1 MSGSLNGSTSKQLTC
16 HAPLAFLSR
25 GGRGASEEQR
35 PSLRDWFA
43 EDEAMIAFRNAT
55 TALPRSAGR
64 RRLLFLGIADDFD
77 DLEDWMFG
85 ASEAPRVSLARFQR

>member
-1 MSGSLNGSTSKQLTC
+1 MSGSLNRSTTKQLTY

-25 GGRGASEEQR
+25 GGRGAPEEQR
-35 PSLRDWFA
+35 RA
-43 EDEAMIAFRNAT
+43 EDEPMIAFRNGA

-85 ASEAPRVSLARFQR
+85 ASEAPMVCRVLARFQR

>member
-1 MSGSLNGSTSKQLTC
+1 
-16 HAPLAFLSR
+16 
-25 GGRGASEEQR
+25 
-35 PSLRDWFA
+35 
-43 EDEAMIAFRNAT
+43 MIAFSNCT

-85 ASEAPRVSLARFQR
+85 ASEAPRVSLARLQR